1 MLDRSVIV
9 SKEAAGLLGDPHP
22 LTEQLGSAS
31 GLTALASGTA
41 RSQNR
46 VQDVASLRQF
56 LAEYRAE
63 ILVPIELPM
72 ILRAFQHASRGET
85 RELIALDRE
94 LALEAGLKR
103 FAAAS
108 QAVGRSQLRRL
119 LPMRD
124 LRLVRRY
131 WRAVETGEA
140 KAWHVVVYG
149 MVLAVYS
156 LPLRQGLSNYAHQT
170 LAGFIGSAAGSL
182 RLSEAETE
190 RVAAEVYATLP
201 AAVDTAIKPHSAL
214 RLLGA

>member
-1 MLDRSVIV
+1 MLDRSAIL

-31 GLTALASGTA
+31 GLTALASGSA

-85 RELIALDRE
+85 RELIALDRR
-94 LALEAGLKR
+94 LALEAGLQR
-103 FAAAS
+103 FAASS

-131 WRAVETGEA
+131 WRAVEAGEA

-149 MVLAVYS
+149 MVLAVYA

-182 RLSEAETE
+182 RLSEAEAE

-201 AAVDTAIKPHSAL
+201 AAVDTAIKPHSTL